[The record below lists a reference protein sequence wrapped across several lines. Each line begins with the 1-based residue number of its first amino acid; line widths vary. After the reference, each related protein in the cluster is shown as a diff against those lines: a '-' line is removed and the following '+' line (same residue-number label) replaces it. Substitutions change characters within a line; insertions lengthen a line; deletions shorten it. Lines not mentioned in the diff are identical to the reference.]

1 MYTIKKKSTLVRP
14 QLFTKE
20 VYTTPLFSKAFI
32 LKTLSPRCVTV
43 VDLTEEKK
51 FAALCGSVSVCDKGV
66 CVPVCVFGI
75 FQACVLVVSQPS
87 ERDSDPQGGES
98 VSVSVCVC
106 VKTNSALFS
115 SLWIMSTCFRTA
127 VEQSRGVW
135 RECCYSQTKHFFLIQ
150 LTLKRS
156 GRLLLYEEMIRSSR
170 GHWNIECSVHPGE
183 SILPTGGEGSH

>member
-115 SLWIMSTCFRTA
+115 SLWILSTCFRTA
-127 VEQSRGVW
+127 VEQRS
-135 RECCYSQTKHFFLIQ
+135 
-150 LTLKRS
+150 LKRV
-156 GRLLLYEEMIRSSR
+156 LLLA
-170 GHWNIECSVHPGE
+170 N
-183 SILPTGGEGSH
+183 